1 MFDIGFFE
9 LFIVAVL
16 SLIIFGPERLPQVI
30 KTLALWVGRI
40 KRKIN
45 SVKADI
51 EREVGAEDIR
61 RQLHNEAILEN
72 LDTAERSLQAG
83 QAAIKEAIE
92 PHSEKSS

>member
-30 KTLALWVGRI
+30 QTLALWVGRI
-40 KRKIN
+40 NRKIN

-72 LDTAERSLQAG
+72 LDKAERSLQAE
-83 QAAIKEAIE
+83 QEAIE
-92 PHSEKSS
+92 PHSETSS

>member
-72 LDTAERSLQAG
+72 LDKAERSLQAE

-92 PHSEKSS
+92 PRSETSS